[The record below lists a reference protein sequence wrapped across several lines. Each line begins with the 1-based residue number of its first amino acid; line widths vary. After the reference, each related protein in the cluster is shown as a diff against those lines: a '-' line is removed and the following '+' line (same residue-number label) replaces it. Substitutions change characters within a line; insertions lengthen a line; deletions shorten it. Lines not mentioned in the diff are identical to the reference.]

1 MAKKKSILSGKKKS
15 DSASSGGV
23 NELKKELLELRLA
36 LSLGQANNFH
46 KIKELRKAI
55 ARVKTSERINLE
67 AISNDK

>member
-15 DSASSGGV
+15 DSASSSGV

-46 KIKELRKAI
+46 KIKD
-55 ARVKTSERINLE
+55 NYG
-67 AISNDK
+67 

>member
-1 MAKKKSILSGKKKS
+1 MAKKKSILPGKKKS

-36 LSLGQANNFH
+36 ISLGQTNSFH
-46 KIKELRKAI
+46 KIKELKKAI
-55 ARVKTSERINLE
+55 ARVKTSERINLK

>member
-15 DSASSGGV
+15 DSVSSGGV

-46 KIKELRKAI
+46 KIKELKKSI
-55 ARVKTSERINLE
+55 ARIKTADRINLE

>member
-15 DSASSGGV
+15 DSASSSGV

>member
-1 MAKKKSILSGKKKS
+1 MAKKKSILTGKKKS